1 MSPDKKI
8 ISETLVNLGYS
19 YNKSNIE
26 LISQSSEGGETSDTV
41 KLDEQNIN
49 DGNGN
54 AAVPQ

>member
-8 ISETLVNLGYS
+8 ISETLVNKGYS

-26 LISQSSEGGETSDTV
+26 LIDKSSEGGETSDTV